1 MAAPVRL
8 RELFHVGIDPSL
20 LALKG
25 AQGELFHGQ
34 SSQLKSS
41 GIWVAER
48 YQESFKIQSL
58 SLFLFCFSVGCWH
71 TKAPKLPSCRLTG
84 KWESSQGHP
93 GCCCGQ
99 EHQGFPGPLV
109 AVSLPP
115 SPVRNGSHQ
124 SQHRSS
130 PLAASPD
137 QNKHFRD
144 VFAGVVVPTRGF
156 SSHLCLMNSAAFH
169 STAGMAMPL
178 YLQIQSDE

>member
-93 GCCCGQ
+93 AVGRSTKDFRVRWLLSACLPAQCGMVLTSPSIALLHLQ
-99 EHQGFPGPLV
+99 
-109 AVSLPP
+109 LPRTKISTSEMFLLEWLYP
-115 SPVRNGSHQ
+115 RGG
-124 SQHRSS
+124 S
-130 PLAASPD
+130 PLTCA
-137 QNKHFRD
+137 
-144 VFAGVVVPTRGF
+144 
-156 SSHLCLMNSAAFH
+156 
-169 STAGMAMPL
+169 
-178 YLQIQSDE
+178 